1 MPYNVKSHRLNIRL
15 SEATINQLDWLIQEC
30 RFTNRT
36 QVIER
41 AIDRMYNLE
50 RSSMSHKRPIIV
62 AAQLIGGYVGPEWLV
77 EPIGDPSDQ
86 DDLDAINAS
95 EVYVMERN
103 VRGWGEYNSI
113 IRVPNESVPALG
125 TYYLARLA

>member
-1 MPYNVKSHRLNIRL
+1 MTKGTSFRL
-15 SEATINQLDWLIQEC
+15 SSQTKRQLEELAALYH
-30 RFTNRT
+30 TKT
-36 QVIER
+36 AALTV
-41 AIDRMYNLE
+41 AVDRLYNSE
-50 RSSMSHKRPIIV
+50 RSTMHTQDKMSV
-62 AAQLIGGYVGPEWLV
+62 TAAQLIGGYVGPEWLV